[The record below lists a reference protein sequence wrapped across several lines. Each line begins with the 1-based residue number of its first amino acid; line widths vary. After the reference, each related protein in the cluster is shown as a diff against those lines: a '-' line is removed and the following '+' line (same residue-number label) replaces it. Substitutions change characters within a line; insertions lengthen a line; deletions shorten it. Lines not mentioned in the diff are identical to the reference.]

1 MQAVSDV
8 EIVRESVDLA
18 HLRVL
23 AEDKFGDLVKAVV
36 DVDRGIMA
44 IGGDMHADE
53 ESALLEDGSVQGAVW
68 GINLYPSNYGTD
80 AWLEFDS
87 IINYRPR
94 QANVSRAVESPEVRE
109 RIAAIVERLVQG

>member
-8 EIVRESVDLA
+8 EIVRESVALT

-36 DVDRGIMA
+36 DVERGVMA

-53 ESALLEDGSVQGAVW
+53 ETVLLDDGSTQADVW
-68 GINLYPSNYGTD
+68 GINLYPENHGTE

-94 QANVSRAVESPEVRE
+94 QANSSRSVESPVVRE
-109 RIAAIVERLVQG
+109 RIAAIVERLVLP